1 MSLAFSLQTDGQ
13 LEVTNQVITM
23 YLRCLAGDRPHSW
36 IRWLP
41 WAEYCYNTSYQTA
54 LKTTP
59 FQVVYGRPPSALI
72 PFQVRST
79 RVVAVDHQLHD
90 RDIFLAEIKNRLLQA
105 QALMKTSYDK
115 NHCELEFAMGDW
127 AWLCLNHCAATTIRE
142 SDYSKLGP
150 KYFGPYEVCEKI
162 GSVSYR
168 LRLRLPAK
176 TRIHDVFH
184 IAFLKKF
191 EVVSPGSVP
200 PLPSIVRGR
209 AVSQPDKVE
218 RARPTKDSWEV
229 LVQWQGKTADE
240 ATWEL
245 LEQFKEDY
253 PDFQVEDKLFLR

>member
-1 MSLAFSLQTDGQ
+1 
-13 LEVTNQVITM
+13 
-23 YLRCLAGDRPHSW
+23 
-36 IRWLP
+36 
-41 WAEYCYNTSYQTA
+41 
-54 LKTTP
+54 
-59 FQVVYGRPPSALI
+59 
-72 PFQVRST
+72 
-79 RVVAVDHQLHD
+79 
-90 RDIFLAEIKNRLLQA
+90 
-105 QALMKTSYDK
+105 
-115 NHCELEFAMGDW
+115 
-127 AWLCLNHCAATTIRE
+127 
-142 SDYSKLGP
+142 
-150 KYFGPYEVCEKI
+150 
-162 GSVSYR
+162 
-168 LRLRLPAK
+168 
-176 TRIHDVFH
+176 VFH